1 MVTWKISNLLVV
13 IIALLIGV
21 SLYRSRSEDA
31 SNDEGIKDLNI
42 KSVIR
47 QIFTAV
53 NNHNMHYLI
62 YDKDSILIDESWD
75 PYINIGDSIVKP
87 ENSMKLS

>member
-31 SNDEGIKDLNI
+31 SNDEGIKI
-42 KSVIR
+42 CHSPKIHCCQQS
-47 QIFTAV
+47 
-53 NNHNMHYLI
+53 
-62 YDKDSILIDESWD
+62 
-75 PYINIGDSIVKP
+75 
-87 ENSMKLS
+87 